1 MSRWQ
6 LFFLPISHPDHINE
20 LMKKITLVLGASSDP
35 ERYSYRAV
43 RSLLSRKIP
52 VIAIG
57 KRDFKSDDLNIIK
70 GMPDN
75 IGPVHTVA
83 LYLNANNQK
92 EYYDYVLGLN
102 PKRIIFN
109 PGTANSEFERMLKKI
124 DIEVVTDCMLVMLA
138 CGKF

>member
-1 MSRWQ
+1 M
-6 LFFLPISHPDHINE
+6 E
-20 LMKKITLVLGASSDP
+20 KITLVLGASPKP
-35 ERYSYRAV
+35 ERYSYRAI

-57 KRDFKSDDLNIIK
+57 KREFDFDDLKIK
-70 GMPDN
+70 KGKPAD

-83 LYLNANNQK
+83 LYLNAKNQE
-92 EYYDYVLGLN
+92 EYYDYIISLK

-109 PGTANSEFERMLKKI
+109 PGTENTNLENLLRLNDI
-124 DIEVVTDCMLVMLA
+124 DFVNDCMLIMLS